1 MAVILIAS
9 IVTMVLLQPWSV
21 NKPIVE
27 LNEQEF
33 LFDPSDLE
41 FLDFEDYSLIF
52 MLFENFPWKTICKV
66 LTFIAGAYVVLQILW
81 KRRNTVRQWDVLIF
95 SEPLE
100 NPWEELL
107 GHPFDNQKSVIDN
120 DATRMTK
127 KADFYI
133 QHYSYF

>member
-1 MAVILIAS
+1 MAVIVIAS

-21 NKPIVE
+21 NNPIVE

-66 LTFIAGAYVVLQILW
+66 LTFIAGAYVVLQIVW

-107 GHPFDNQKSVIDN
+107 GHPFDNQESVIDN
-120 DATRMTK
+120 EATRMTK